1 MVSSACVTY
10 STFVPLTR
18 ITTGTCVIDIGML
31 YIYWPGK
38 ITEIKP
44 LFTRTDEATF
54 NMIVNA
60 AINVV
65 SKCVESR
72 PEPVAGWIATGKSAH
87 ARHKIA
93 TLQLSTVY
101 ERLRY
106 TLYS

>member
-1 MVSSACVTY
+1 MVSSACV
-10 STFVPLTR
+10 SLAVRLFALTR

-60 AINVV
+60 AISVV

-72 PEPVAGWIATGKSAH
+72 REPVAGWIATGKSAQYSPQVCF
-87 ARHKIA
+87 A
-93 TLQLSTVY
+93 TALNCV
-101 ERLRY
+101 
-106 TLYS
+106 